1 MTWHLK
7 NRDLEQKLLAL
18 DHNFLINLNIY
29 FDIFR
34 ADARFN
40 KNSEVICTREKFEV
54 HISTPGPSILRLDV
68 DPNDLVE
75 ILEYNPNDWN
85 EYPKVTP
92 PKLQPMKIEFIKRI
106 DGLVSIVRAFGL
118 FNGDFWFIPE
128 VDSCSDNYHYD
139 GMPLRQLKDFNNL
152 RFRSWED

>member
-18 DHNFLINLNIY
+18 DHNFLTNLDIF
-29 FDIFR
+29 FDMFR

-40 KNSEVICTREKFEV
+40 KNSGAICIREKFEV
-54 HISTPGPSILRLDV
+54 PISTTGHSTLHLEV

-75 ILEYNPNDWN
+75 ILEYNPNTWN

-92 PKLQPMKIEFIKRI
+92 PQLQPMKIEFIKRI
-106 DGLVSIVRAFGL
+106 DGIVTQVREFGV
-118 FNGDFWFIPE
+118 FNKTFWFIPA
-128 VDSCSDNYHYD
+128 VDSGLSNYHFK
-139 GMPLRQLKDFNNL
+139 GMPVRLLNDFSNL